1 MGKRD
6 TLDSEWF
13 WRDEHPWKFWEFPW
27 WLGMDWMGP
36 GHPPRHPGK
45 PKAVLHW
52 APWSGG
58 DWRRLS
64 RALST
69 LRGGKVHRA
78 ESHGPSAEPL
88 QWWIEPTISC
98 GRAGRRGCNQQL
110 GHIYIWLYVCMY
122 LHTHIYIYI
131 CIYTY
136 IYIHICICMY
146 IYIYVGPWD
155 VAISMGKVM
164 IKHRIYER
172 PVFRQSKWPMHVVL
186 CLHFRL
192 IPTFLVPYYP
202 LVN

>member
-36 GHPPRHPGK
+36 GHPPGHPGK

-110 GHIYIWLYVCMY
+110 GHIYIYDYMYVCIC
-122 LHTHIYIYI
+122 THIYIYI

-136 IYIHICICMY
+136 IYTHMY
-146 IYIYVGPWD
+146 MYVCIYIWVRGMWQFQW
-155 VAISMGKVM
+155 GKWWSSIEFM
-164 IKHRIYER
+164 SALFSDKANDQCMWSSASIFDSYPH
-172 PVFRQSKWPMHVVL
+172 FW
-186 CLHFRL
+186 CLTTL
-192 IPTFLVPYYP
+192 W
-202 LVN
+202 